1 MSKYIEYLDET
12 IRELK
17 ETEKELVQTDR
28 KDEANIIRIK
38 MNICDIAK
46 TIYNVSAKKNSESSL
61 KEEYVRQ
68 LTRLPENWKVSY
80 QKAKEHGDVQKI
92 LIEETKLE
100 MLQMIKYKFEDLG
113 ECE

>member
-1 MSKYIEYLDET
+1 MSKYIEYLDAT
-12 IRELK
+12 IEELK
-17 ETEKELVQTDR
+17 KQEKELVQTNR
-28 KDEANIIRIK
+28 KDEANFIRIRI
-38 MNICDIAK
+38 NICDISK
-46 TIYNVSAKKNSESSL
+46 TIYNVSAKKNSGSAL

-80 QKAKEHGDVQKI
+80 QKAKENGDVQKI

-100 MLQMIKYKFEDLG
+100 MLQMIKDKFENLG

>member
-1 MSKYIEYLDET
+1 MSKYIEFLDQT
-12 IRELK
+12 IEELK
-17 ETEKELVQTDR
+17 KQERDLIQNNR
-28 KDEANIIRIK
+28 KDEANFIRIK
-38 MNICDIAK
+38 INICDISK
-46 TIYNVSAKKNSESSL
+46 TIYNVSAGKNSGSAL

-68 LTRLPENWKVSY
+68 LTRLPENWIISY

-100 MLQMIKYKFEDLG
+100 MLQMIKDKFENLG